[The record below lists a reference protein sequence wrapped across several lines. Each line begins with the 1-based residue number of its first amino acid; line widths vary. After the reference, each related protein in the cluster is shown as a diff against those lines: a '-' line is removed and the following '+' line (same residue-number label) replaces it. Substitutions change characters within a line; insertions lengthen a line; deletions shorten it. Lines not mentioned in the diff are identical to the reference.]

1 MGPDGFDFSDVSV
14 LMTQHGFADMV
25 FIVLAALTAGL
36 ARGFSGF
43 GGALIFMPLA
53 SSIIEPKLAAAV
65 LFLIDAFLSLPM
77 IPGSYRQADRREVAV
92 MVAGAALGVPI
103 GTAILSY
110 AEPLIVRWAITG
122 LVILLLALLVS
133 GWRYRGQPTAPL
145 TVGTGFISG
154 VFGGAAQVGGP
165 PVVAYWL
172 GGPKAA
178 LLVRAN
184 IVFYFALST
193 ALTGVNYGLAGLFT
207 WSAAAVALLAGPTFG
222 LGLVIGSR
230 LFGRVEEAA
239 FRRIC
244 FLLIATAAIIGM
256 PVMDALLR

>member
-1 MGPDGFDFSDVSV
+1 MASGGYDFSEVSALIAGHSV
-14 LMTQHGFADMV
+14 SEMV

-53 SSIIEPKLAAAV
+53 SAIIEPKLAAAV

-92 MVAGAALGVPI
+92 MVAGAAFGVPV

-110 AEPLIVRWAITG
+110 AEPLTVRWAITG
-122 LVILLLALLVS
+122 LVTVLLALLMS
-133 GWRYRGQPTAPL
+133 GWRYRGQPTRPL

-172 GGPKAA
+172 GGPKTA

-207 WSAAAVALLAGPTFG
+207 WSAAAVALLAGPTFA
-222 LGLVIGSR
+222 LGLFVGSR
-230 LFGRVEEAA
+230 LFGRVDEAA

-244 FLLIATAAIIGM
+244 FLLIAAAAIIGM
-256 PVMDALLR
+256 PVLDGVLR